1 MGKKFFCPIIC
12 LLICLISVSSNAE
25 TIWKDVGRG
34 IRGSDFRAVTIH
46 PENTETAYISSPEA
60 VYKTTDGGVNWQA
73 VFSARSTGN
82 RINTIAFDTG
92 HLYVGTD
99 KGLYRSKDEG
109 KRWERLFSSIGNG
122 ERGVLFVTVD
132 PDNADA
138 IFIGTGSGLFFSKD
152 RGHDWEKGR
161 NLSSGVH
168 YISINGLDTR
178 TIYVAADNGVYMSMD
193 RGIGWARI
201 YETNLPEKE
210 GAISDESE
218 NGEIEESAEVRCL
231 VSAPDDNAVVLA
243 GTSKGL
249 LITRDSGRTWQR
261 GGSLGLASRDIRHL
275 AFGGK
280 GEVYAATGR
289 GAFIYSMST
298 NSWDEAFKG
307 LGSREVRYIAVS
319 EGDPM
324 LWAAA
329 DKGIFKTVTEQA
341 HVPEREI
348 SAAEVFLEFTDEP
361 TIEEIRQAAIT
372 YADVHPSKIEK
383 WRTAAARKA
392 LLPDL
397 RFAFDKN
404 RDWQNSKYFYSTSTQ
419 KYTDDDIT
427 QGNDSGWSV
436 SLTWDLG
443 ELIWNNDQTSIDSRS
458 RYAVQLRDD
467 LLNEVTRLYFERR
480 RLQVAMVISPTVDVR
495 EKIEKEIRLQELT
508 AGIDALTDSY
518 LSKRLNKVL
527 GWQ

>member
-1 MGKKFFCPIIC
+1 MKKIICPIVF
-12 LLICLISVSSNAE
+12 LICLMSVSSNAD
-25 TIWKDVGRG
+25 TVWKDVGRG
-34 IRGSDFRAVTIH
+34 IRGSDFRAVAID
-46 PENTETAYISSPEA
+46 PENAETVYISSHEA
-60 VYKTTDGGVNWQA
+60 VYKTMDGGVSWKV
-73 VFSARSTGN
+73 VFSVRSTGN
-82 RINTIAFDTG
+82 TVNTIAVDTR
-92 HLYVGTD
+92 HLYVGTG
-99 KGLYRSKDEG
+99 KGLYMSNDEG
-109 KRWERLFSSIGNG
+109 FRWERLFSSIGNG

-132 PDNADA
+132 PKDESA
-138 IFIGTGSGLFFSKD
+138 IFIGTGSGFFFSKD
-152 RGHDWEKGR
+152 GGHDWEKGR

-178 TIYVAADNGVYMSMD
+178 TLYAAADNGVYMSVD
-193 RGIGWARI
+193 RGVGWARI
-201 YETNLPEKE
+201 HETNVPEE
-210 GAISDESE
+210 EDAISDESE

-231 VSAPDDNAVVLA
+231 VIAPDDNRTVLA
-243 GTSKGL
+243 GTSKEL

-261 GGSLGLASRDIRHL
+261 GGTLGLASRDIRHL

-280 GEVYAATGR
+280 GEVYAATDR
-289 GAFIYSMST
+289 GVFIYSMST

-307 LGSREVRYIAVS
+307 LGSNPVRYIVS
-319 EGDPM
+319 EGEIM

-329 DKGIFKTVTEQA
+329 ENGIFKTVTEQA
-341 HVPEREI
+341 PVPDRDINVE
-348 SAAEVFLEFTDEP
+348 EVFLEFTDEP

-372 YADVHPSKIEK
+372 YADVHPSKIAK

-392 LLPDL
+392 LLPYL

-404 RDWQNSKYFYSTSTQ
+404 RDWQNSKYFYSTSSQ

-436 SLTWDLG
+436 SLTWELS

-480 RLQVAMVISPTVDVR
+480 RLQVAMVISPPVNVR
-495 EKIEKEIRLQELT
+495 EKIEKEIRLQEIT

-527 GWQ
+527 GGQ